1 MAYHEAGTRIRVTTN
16 VIIPL
21 YQRAPDVVHR
31 GATGVIVK
39 AFPGEEAYSVLL
51 DSTKDEDDTHF
62 LYDYEVEAIASGEEQ
77 A

>member
-1 MAYHEAGTRIRVTTN
+1 MAYHEAGTRIRVITN

-21 YQRAPDVVHR
+21 YQRAPDVVLK
-31 GATGVIVK
+31 GETGVIVK

-62 LYDYEVEAIASGEEQ
+62 LYDYEVEAIASGRN
-77 A
+77 